1 MLDLPDLTKTA
12 LADHIQ
18 IPISFFVQ
26 EQPLEGEFVLIL
38 PHFILLT
45 GFLLYVVD
53 ILFLGALVFG

>member
-38 PHFILLT
+38 PHFILLA

-53 ILFLGALVFG
+53 ILFLGAFVFG